1 MAARGFAVPEEF
13 KFSNDAKV
21 RNGQAAPKTSAN
33 EMQQLMGKLAT
44 VLNAPHM
51 MTKPW
56 KSSTFAAKLNDL
68 HTAFEGTVQSMAKDA
83 SGKRQQSGTLKVVL
97 APVSSA
103 SASYVELEAA
113 EFIATAY
120 VELDAVLSVLPR
132 GQALSTDTFEP
143 PDKVQRFCDGSKI

>member
-1 MAARGFAVPEEF
+1 
-13 KFSNDAKV
+13 
-21 RNGQAAPKTSAN
+21 
-33 EMQQLMGKLAT
+33 MGKLAT

-51 MTKPW
+51 MTEPW
-56 KSSTFAAKLNDL
+56 KSPTFAAKLNDL
-68 HTAFEGTVQSMAKDA
+68 HTAFEGTVVQSMAKDA
-83 SGKRQQSGTLKVVL
+83 PGKRQQSGTLKVAF
-97 APVSSA
+97 APASSA